1 MWDRHPVRLSLLH
14 MLPAIA
20 DQRGVAMAPLLL
32 RGGLPEDADCTGPA
46 IVARAQVCTLL
57 EQFAKRTGEP
67 AIGLDLAEAAS
78 PVQLGLAG
86 MALFAGRTL
95 RECLDSHN
103 RQMPDL
109 QGGVT
114 CWLEEHEGLARW
126 HHRFADSDPAH
137 ARVLNEGIAGFL
149 ARAFRLVTGMGADQ
163 LCISLPHRPRAPL
176 RIYEEKLGACVL
188 FGAGNGL
195 TLSFNPVWLD
205 RPNLMSA
212 LPQGFGPSAASAW
225 GHEETWQGDD
235 DLIAAID
242 HLFTGAALCGT
253 LSLVETARSLGLSPR
268 TLQRRLAAMGA
279 SFEMQLDIWR
289 RRQAQRAL
297 AGSALPVNTLAR
309 TLGYGDAAHF
319 IRAFRRWE
327 GCTPGAFRQRVRAA
341 HEGAMAP
348 NGN

>member
-1 MWDRHPVRLSLLH
+1 MHQ
-14 MLPAIA
+14 PAA
-20 DQRGVAMAPLLL
+20 
-32 RGGLPEDADCTGPA
+32 
-46 IVARAQVCTLL
+46 
-57 EQFAKRTGEP
+57 
-67 AIGLDLAEAAS
+67 
-78 PVQLGLAG
+78 
-86 MALFAGRTL
+86 
-95 RECLDSHN
+95 
-103 RQMPDL
+103 
-109 QGGVT
+109 
-114 CWLEEHEGLARW
+114 
-126 HHRFADSDPAH
+126 
-137 ARVLNEGIAGFL
+137 
-149 ARAFRLVTGMGADQ
+149 
-163 LCISLPHRPRAPL
+163 RPRAPL

-205 RPNLMSA
+205 RPNLMCA
-212 LPQGFGPSAASAW
+212 LPQASVHPLPAH
-225 GHEETWQGDD
+225 GDMQKRGRGDD

-348 NGN
+348 MAIERPPLPKLDRALEHAPIGLHRRLIGSRILYQLVRGRFTDQIVSI